1 MCDYCKDVLGKC
13 VKKHEAKHCP
23 LKKGSYC
30 CICASY
36 GHSVK
41 RCPTDMTYREPQYLE
56 QLIPTSVLE
65 EYKINTNTPLTTTR
79 EPLIPNRA
87 VLDYVDEPK
96 AIRSLLKAF
105 GELPKKEERDKG
117 KYKTQLQKMAK
128 KKNLTL
134 VSHTLEKNDIVQLDE

>member
-1 MCDYCKDVLGKC
+1 M
-13 VKKHEAKHCP
+13 
-23 LKKGSYC
+23 
-30 CICASY
+30 
-36 GHSVK
+36 
-41 RCPTDMTYREPQYLE
+41 DMTYRVPQYLE

-65 EYKINTNTPLTTTR
+65 EYKISTSTPLTTTR

-87 VLDYVDEPK
+87 VLDYIDEPK

-134 VSHTLEKNDIVQLDE
+134 VPHTLEKNDIVQLDE

>member
-1 MCDYCKDVLGKC
+1 MCDYCKDVLGTC

-23 LKKGSYC
+23 LKRGSYC
-30 CICASY
+30 CLCASY

-41 RCPTDMTYREPQYLE
+41 RCPMDMTYREPQYLE

-79 EPLIPNRA
+79 EPLIPNKA

-117 KYKTQLQKMAK
+117 KYNKQLQKMAK

-134 VSHTLEKNDIVQLDE
+134 VPHALEKNDIIQLDE